1 VKRVAIDIASAG
13 TSDLVA
19 AVSGKRIT
27 VHAVVLTLASES
39 TAQFLSAANALTG
52 VMTLKGVVVPM
63 SGIAYLETA
72 IGEAL
77 RITVGA
83 AADGFLVYDERD

>member
-1 VKRVAIDIASAG
+1 MKRVAIDIASAG
-13 TSDLVA
+13 TEDLVA

-27 VHAVVLTLASES
+27 VHAIVLTLASES
-39 TAQFLSAANALTG
+39 TAQFLSAANALSG
-52 VMTLKGVVVPM
+52 VMTLKGVAL
-63 SGIAYLETA
+63 SLNGIAYFETA